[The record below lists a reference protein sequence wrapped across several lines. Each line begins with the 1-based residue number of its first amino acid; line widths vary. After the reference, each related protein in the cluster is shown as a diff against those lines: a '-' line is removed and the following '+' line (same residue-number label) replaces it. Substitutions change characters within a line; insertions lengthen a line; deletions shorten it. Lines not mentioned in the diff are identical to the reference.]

1 MSELWGTRNHISVT
15 LFLWTVCQSKVSPVF
30 PRCWAARL
38 HLRAWSPAS
47 VIQLPAWG
55 LARASS
61 FPANAWE
68 GLKANFLIQRNIGS
82 FLVLVVGLKKWPP
95 KDVHILMSETVQC
108 YLMWQECFTVT
119 LQLMISSWR
128 GDSSGQ
134 DVLSMPLRAGRQGS
148 QIQKR
153 RLGSVGSRG
162 GKTFEDGGRSHQ
174 SITVGSP
181 SPPDSPEAASP
192 TGHAQ
197 TPVPGKQHIYAV
209 LSL

>member
-1 MSELWGTRNHISVT
+1 M
-15 LFLWTVCQSKVSPVF
+15 
-30 PRCWAARL
+30 
-38 HLRAWSPAS
+38 
-47 VIQLPAWG
+47 
-55 LARASS
+55 
-61 FPANAWE
+61 
-68 GLKANFLIQRNIGS
+68 
-82 FLVLVVGLKKWPP
+82 VGLKKWPP

-108 YLMWQECFTVT
+108 YLMWQECFTVM
-119 LQLMISSWR
+119 LQLTISSWR
-128 GDSSGQ
+128 GDSGGQ

-162 GKTFEDGGRSHQ
+162 GKTSEDGGRSRQ
-174 SITVGSP
+174 SINVGSP

-192 TGHAQ
+192 TGHVQ